1 MGLKSWF
8 GKLMTPRERE
18 DKPGEAVEYQGNSIV
33 PRPKAQG
40 GQFYTAGV
48 ISKELAGGR
57 REHYFI
63 RADTH
68 ASHAGACQHSV
79 QKARQII
86 DEQGERL
93 FKE

>member
-8 GKLMTPRERE
+8 GKLMSPRVPE
-18 DKPGEAVEYQGNSIV
+18 DRPGEAVEYQGYSIL

-40 GQFYTAGV
+40 SQFYTAGV
-48 ISKELAGGR
+48 ISKEFAEGR
-57 REHYFI
+57 KEHHFI

-68 ASHAGACQHSV
+68 TSHESACQHSV